1 MMNKPQLF
9 SRLALH
15 STSNYG
21 KKYVLDDKGNYLLVI
36 DEVEKM
42 NLTGRTFSPTF
53 VIIVLCVSGYVE
65 FVRNGVKYRLEKN
78 GLLVNFGASKY
89 SDVVLSP
96 DFKAK
101 ALVESHNFV
110 QETLM
115 TMMHMWPYLIYLID
129 QPVIQLGD
137 TELKRIETN
146 YRLII
151 DRLESKNHLFKR
163 EATIANL
170 QACYFDV
177 CDLLGSRAPKPMD
190 VPARSYGI
198 FDQFMKLIAR
208 EYVTHRDVK
217 WYADEM
223 KMSPKYL
230 SEIVKEVSGRPA
242 GQWITSF
249 VITDVKALLR
259 NSDLS
264 IKEIAVEMNFP
275 SQSFL
280 GKYFKNATGLSP
292 VEYRNG
298 L

>member
-1 MMNKPQLF
+1 M
-9 SRLALH
+9 
-15 STSNYG
+15 
-21 KKYVLDDKGNYLLVI
+21 DDNGNYLLVI
-36 DEVEKM
+36 DEVEKL
-42 NLTGRTFSPTF
+42 NLTGRTFSPSF
-53 VIIVLCVSGYVE
+53 VVIVLCVSGHAD

-78 GLLVNFGASKY
+78 GLLVNFSASKY
-89 SDVVLSP
+89 SDVRLSP
-96 DFKAK
+96 DFRAK

-115 TMMHMWPYLIYLID
+115 TMMHMWPYLVYLID

-146 YRLII
+146 YGLII
-151 DRLESKNHLFKR
+151 DRLKTGEHLFKR

-177 CDLLGSRAPKPMD
+177 CDLLSSRAPKPME

-198 FDQFMKLIAR
+198 FDQFMKLIAQ

-275 SQSFL
+275 NQSFL

-292 VEYRNG
+292 IEYRNG

>member
-1 MMNKPQLF
+1 MLNSKRLM
-9 SRLALH
+9 RLALH
-15 STSNYG
+15 HATTYAHSYELDKKGTS
-21 KKYVLDDKGNYLLVI
+21 LLVI
-36 DEVEKM
+36 DEVEKL
-42 NLTGRTFSPTF
+42 NLTGKTFSTGF
-53 VIIVLCVSGYVE
+53 VMIVLCLDGYVD
-65 FVRNGVKYRLEKN
+65 FVKNGIKHRLEKN
-78 GLLVNFGASKY
+78 GLLVNFGATKI
-89 SDVVLSP
+89 SDVEMSQ

-101 ALVESHNFV
+101 ALVESHDFV

-115 TMMHMWPYLIYLID
+115 TMMHMWPYLVYLID
-129 QPVIQLGD
+129 HPVIMLGKK
-137 TELKRIETN
+137 ELKRIETN
-146 YRLII
+146 YHLII
-151 DRLESKNHLFKR
+151 ERLQDENHSYKR

-177 CDLLGSRAPKPMD
+177 CDLIGSRAPKPSD
-190 VPARSYGI
+190 VAARSYAI
-198 FDQFMKLIAR
+198 FDQFMQLIAR
-208 EYVTHRDVK
+208 EYVIHRDVK

-275 SQSFL
+275 NQSFL
-280 GKYFKNATGLSP
+280 GKYFKNATGQSP

-298 L
+298 M

>member
-1 MMNKPQLF
+1 MLNSKRF
-9 SRLALH
+9 IKLALH
-15 STSNYG
+15 HASTFAQSYELD
-21 KKYVLDDKGNYLLVI
+21 KKGTNLMVI
-36 DEVEKM
+36 DEVEKL
-42 NLTGRTFSPTF
+42 NLAGKTFSTSF
-53 VIIVLCVSGYVE
+53 VLIVLCLDGYAD
-65 FVRNGVKYRLEKN
+65 FTKNGVNYRLEKN
-78 GLLVNFGASKY
+78 GLLVNFGSSKI
-89 SDVVLSP
+89 SDVEMSP

-101 ALVESHNFV
+101 ALVESHDFV

-115 TMMHMWPYLIYLID
+115 TMMHLWPYLVYLID
-129 QPVIQLGD
+129 HPIITLGEK
-137 TELKRIETN
+137 ELKRIETN

-151 DRLESKNHLFKR
+151 DRLEDANHLYKR

-177 CDLLGSRAPKPMD
+177 CDLIGSRAPKPSE
-190 VPARSYGI
+190 VAARSYGV
-198 FDQFMKLIAR
+198 FDQFMQLIAQ
-208 EYVTHRDVK
+208 EYITHRDVK

-230 SEIVKEVSGRPA
+230 SEVVKEVSGRPA

-275 SQSFL
+275 NQSFL
-280 GKYFKNATGLSP
+280 GKYFKNATGQSP

>member
-1 MMNKPQLF
+1 MPNSKRF
-9 SRLALH
+9 TRFALRDVSH
-15 STSNYG
+15 YSKRYTM
-21 KKYVLDDKGNYLLVI
+21 DDKGTSFLVI
-36 DEVEKM
+36 EEVEKL
-42 NLTGRTFSPTF
+42 NLTGKTFSSAF
-53 VIIVLCVSGYVE
+53 VMIVLCQRGYVD
-65 FVRNGVKYRLEKN
+65 FVKNGVKHRLEKN
-78 GLLVNFGASKY
+78 GLLVNFGATKI
-89 SDVVLSP
+89 SDVEMSP
-96 DFKAK
+96 DFKAR
-101 ALVESHNFV
+101 AVVESHDFV

-115 TMMHMWPYLIYLID
+115 TMMHMWPYLVYLID
-129 QPVIQLGD
+129 HPVIMLGRK
-137 TELKRIETN
+137 ELKRIETN

-151 DRLESKNHLFKR
+151 DRLESKDHLYKR

-177 CDLLGSRAPKPMD
+177 CDLIGSRAPKPSE
-190 VPARSYGI
+190 VAARSYGV
-198 FDQFMKLIAR
+198 FDQFMQLIAR

-217 WYADEM
+217 WYANEM

-275 SQSFL
+275 NQSFL
-280 GKYFKNATGLSP
+280 GKYFKNATGQSP

-298 L
+298 M

>member
-1 MMNKPQLF
+1 MKNSKRILRF
-9 SRLALH
+9 ALH
-15 STSNYG
+15 DATNYAKRYSLDEKGTS
-21 KKYVLDDKGNYLLVI
+21 LLVI
-36 DEVEKM
+36 EAVEKL
-42 NLTGRTFSPTF
+42 NLSGKTFSSAF
-53 VIIVLCVSGYVE
+53 VIIVLCQQGYVD
-65 FVRNGVKYRLEKN
+65 FMKNGVKQRLEKN
-78 GLLVNFGASKY
+78 GLLVNFGATKI
-89 SDVVLSP
+89 SDVEMSP

-101 ALVESHNFV
+101 ALVESHDFV

-115 TMMHMWPYLIYLID
+115 TMMNMWPYLVYLID
-129 QPVIQLGD
+129 HPIIMLGER
-137 TELKRIETN
+137 ELSRIESN

-151 DRLESKNHLFKR
+151 ERLQNKDHLFKR

-177 CDLLGSRAPKPMD
+177 CDLIGTRAPKPAD
-190 VPARSYGI
+190 VAARSYGV
-198 FDQFMKLIAR
+198 FDQFMQLIAR
-208 EYVTHRDVK
+208 EYCTHREVK
-217 WYADEM
+217 WYADQL

-249 VITDVKALLR
+249 VITDIKALLR

-275 SQSFL
+275 NQSFL
-280 GKYFKNATGLSP
+280 GKYFKNATGMSP

>member
-1 MMNKPQLF
+1 MQ
-9 SRLALH
+9 LALH
-15 STSNYG
+15 HASTYAQSYELD
-21 KKYVLDDKGNYLLVI
+21 KKGTSLMVI
-36 DEVEKM
+36 DEVEK
-42 NLTGRTFSPTF
+42 LKLAGKTFSSSF
-53 VIIVLCVSGYVE
+53 VMIVLCLEGYVD
-65 FVRNGVKYRLEKN
+65 FTKNGTKHRLEKN
-78 GLLVNFGASKY
+78 GLLVNFGASKI
-89 SDVVLSP
+89 SDVEMSP

-101 ALVESHNFV
+101 ALVASHDFI
-110 QETLM
+110 QETLI
-115 TMMHMWPYLIYLID
+115 TMVHMWPYLVYLID
-129 QPVIQLGD
+129 HPIITLG
-137 TELKRIETN
+137 EKERNRIGTN

-151 DRLESKNHLFKR
+151 ERLQNENHLYKR

-177 CDLLGSRAPKPMD
+177 CDLIGSRAPKPSE
-190 VPARSYGI
+190 VAARSYGI
-198 FDQFMKLIAR
+198 FDQFMQLIAR
-208 EYVTHRDVK
+208 EYVMHRDVK

-275 SQSFL
+275 NQSFL
-280 GKYFKNATGLSP
+280 GKYFKNATGQSP